1 MYLVAIID
9 WYSRYVVSWE
19 MDQTLEIDFVLEA
32 VKRAFSQSKPVILNS
47 DQGSHFTSPKY
58 TDLVLGNETKISM
71 DGKGR
76 ALDNIITERL
86 WRTLKYEEVY
96 LKEYVTPREAKK
108 RLVISFS
115 SITMNAPTNH

>member
-1 MYLVAIID
+1 MYQVAIFD

-19 MDQTLEIDFVLEA
+19 MDQTLEIDFVLGA

-47 DQGSHFTSPKY
+47 VQGSHFSSPKY
-58 TDLVLGNETKISM
+58 TDLVLGNENKISM

-96 LKEYVTPREAKK
+96 LKEYETPREARKGIGIF
-108 RLVISFS
+108 LLL
-115 SITMNAPTNH
+115 